1 MNRWLLLI
9 LSVCLLTSPLFAA
22 DPPNGKAKGRV
33 TKNSEAAVGPRDYS
47 SKNIVLHTD
56 LTPEEAKELLVRL
69 ETMLLQVGK
78 YWGRP
83 NNQIIEM
90 FVVKD
95 MAVWPPGVFPD
106 AAVDSLTTGGGL
118 TMSQTRSTFNAATGK
133 KLAHLGTKSMV
144 YAVADR
150 GTPQHEAVH
159 AYCAQSFGTTGPTW
173 FAEGIAELGQYWRD
187 KDLSVQIHPEVL
199 KYLQNSEPKPLQEIV
214 DLRLVT
220 GDSWQ
225 NYAWRWALCHLLAF
239 NPNYGDRFRPLGL
252 QILNEQESTFESVYG
267 PMAPEIA
274 FEYRFFLDHMDNG
287 FRVDLCRWDWKT
299 KANLIRGTGAASS
312 KIEAARGWQASRL
325 MVKEGQS
332 YEVTATGEWSIGGDT
347 AKVSADGHADGR
359 GRLMGVLFDDY
370 KLSEPFA
377 LGATA
382 RWAAPQDG
390 VLFLRCED
398 EWKSIGDN
406 SGSVAVKIKSA
417 D

>member
-1 MNRWLLLI
+1 
-9 LSVCLLTSPLFAA
+9 
-22 DPPNGKAKGRV
+22 
-33 TKNSEAAVGPRDYS
+33 
-47 SKNIVLHTD
+47 
-56 LTPEEAKELLVRL
+56 
-69 ETMLLQVGK
+69 
-78 YWGRP
+78 
-83 NNQIIEM
+83 M

-95 MAVWPPGVFPD
+95 LAAWPPGVFPD

-118 TMSQTRSTFNAATGK
+118 TMSQTRSSFNAATGK

-199 KYLQNSEPKPLQEIV
+199 KYLQNSEPKPLAEIV
-214 DLRLVT
+214 DLRSVT

-252 QILNEQESTFESVYG
+252 QILNEQESTFQSVYG
-267 PMAPEIA
+267 SMAPEIA

-299 KANLIRGTGAASS
+299 KANLIRGTGAAAS

-332 YEVTATGEWSIGGDT
+332 YEVTATGEWSTGGDT
-347 AKVSADGHADGR
+347 EKVSADGHAGGR
-359 GRLMGVLFDDY
+359 GRLTGVLFDDY
-370 KLSEPFA
+370 KLSEPFP

-382 RWAAPQDG
+382 RWAAPQNG
-390 VLFLRCED
+390 VLFLRCD
-398 EWKSIGDN
+398 DDWKSVGDN